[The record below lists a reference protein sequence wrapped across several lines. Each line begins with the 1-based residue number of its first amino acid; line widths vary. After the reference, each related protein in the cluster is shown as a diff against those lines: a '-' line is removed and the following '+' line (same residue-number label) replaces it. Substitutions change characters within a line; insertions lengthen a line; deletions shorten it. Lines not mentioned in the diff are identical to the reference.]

1 MIPYDEREI
10 AQVFAR
16 IPCIKCDSW
25 HAGVVMAK
33 VLAFWSPIGM
43 GSGTSSRHRRY
54 VDSDIVFHGW
64 LSSISPDA
72 WGRLTSHRFIICR
85 GTATFTPCSEQGS
98 LQHLAR

>member
-33 VLAFWSPIGM
+33 VLAFLVAHWDGERNIKPPSQIRRFRHSIPRLAVLHL
-43 GSGTSSRHRRY
+43 SRCLGPTH
-54 VDSDIVFHGW
+54 
-64 LSSISPDA
+64 
-72 WGRLTSHRFIICR
+72 
-85 GTATFTPCSEQGS
+85 FTPFH
-98 LQHLAR
+98 HLSGDSHLHPLLGARLIAASS

>member
-43 GSGTSSRHRRY
+43 GSGTSSRHR
-54 VDSDIVFHGW
+54 
-64 LSSISPDA
+64 PK
-72 WGRLTSHRFIICR
+72 TCERFVA
-85 GTATFTPCSEQGS
+85 GDP
-98 LQHLAR
+98 

>member
-33 VLAFWSPIGM
+33 VLAFLVAHWDGERNIKPPSPEDLR
-43 GSGTSSRHRRY
+43 T
-54 VDSDIVFHGW
+54 VCCHG
-64 LSSISPDA
+64 P
-72 WGRLTSHRFIICR
+72 
-85 GTATFTPCSEQGS
+85 PN
-98 LQHLAR
+98 

>member
-33 VLAFWSPIGM
+33 VLAFVAAHWEGQRNVKPPSPEDL
-43 GSGTSSRHRRY
+43 RK
-54 VDSDIVFHGW
+54 VC
-64 LSSISPDA
+64 
-72 WGRLTSHRFIICR
+72 CR
-85 GTATFTPCSEQGS
+85 GP
-98 LQHLAR
+98 LN